1 MCDDRATLG
10 ETQGIPTAETIA
22 PRPPFLV

>member
-1 MCDDRATLG
+1 MYDGATLG